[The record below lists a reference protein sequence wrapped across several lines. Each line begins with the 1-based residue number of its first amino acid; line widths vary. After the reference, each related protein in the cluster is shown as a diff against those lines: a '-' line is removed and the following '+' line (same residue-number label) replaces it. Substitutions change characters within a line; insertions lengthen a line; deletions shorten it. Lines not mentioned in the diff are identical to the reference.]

1 MPLSAPS
8 TMKEFNGMFPD
19 EGACV
24 EYLFLLRWPD
34 GFQCPKCGTAAAGI
48 VTTRALVRCKAGHQI
63 SVTSGTAMHRSKQ
76 KLWDWFYA
84 VFLVSTLTPGMST
97 LQFQKQMGLTRY
109 ETAFQFLHKL
119 RSALVDPV
127 RQRLKGE
134 VEVDEA
140 YVGGPETIVAG
151 QPMEKATVVSA
162 IEVVRWEEPGTDKE
176 GNPIIV
182 RRFRAGRI
190 RMALMPNTKQAT
202 LVPWVAANVEPD
214 TLLVTNGTAVYKP
227 LEKQGYRFERHVA
240 NRYGKA
246 TGDYLPLTGLIVS
259 NLKAKL
265 LGTYRGGVSRK
276 HLQAY
281 LNEFVFIF
289 NRRFWRGPA
298 FSRCL
303 RLLVNDGAP
312 LEYEAL
318 YAVGTE
324 GGWVHPSGSPAG
336 ETQGEMPPAGAS

>member
-1 MPLSAPS
+1 
-8 TMKEFNGMFPD
+8 MKEFNQMFPD

-24 EYLFLLRWPD
+24 AYLFELRWPE
-34 GFQCPKCGTAAAGI
+34 GFLCPKCGAAAVGI
-48 VTTRALVRCKAGHQI
+48 VTTRALVRCKGGHQI
-63 SVTSGTAMHRSKQ
+63 SVTAGTAMHRSRQ

-84 VFLVSTLTPGMST
+84 VFLVSTLTPGVSA
-97 LQFQKQMGLTRY
+97 LQFQKQMGLKRY

-119 RSALVDPV
+119 RSALVDPD
-127 RQRLKGE
+127 RERLKGE

-140 YVGGPETIVAG
+140 FIGGPETIVAG
-151 QPMEKATVVSA
+151 QPMEKAAVVSA
-162 IEVVRWEEPGTDKE
+162 IEVVRREEPGKDKD
-176 GNPIIV
+176 GNPTTV

-190 RMALMPNTKQAT
+190 RMAVMPNTKRT
-202 LVPWVAANVEPD
+202 SLVPWVIANVAPG
-214 TLLVTNGTAVYKP
+214 TLLVTDGTSVYKP
-227 LEKQGYRFERHVA
+227 LGTQGYTFERHVG
-240 NRYGKA
+240 NRYGRT
-246 TGDYLPLTGLIVS
+246 TGDYLTLTGLIVS

-265 LGTYRGGVSRK
+265 IGTYHGGVARK

-303 RLLVNDGAP
+303 RLLVGDSAP

-318 YAVGTE
+318 YAAGKE
-324 GGWVHPSGSPAG
+324 GGWVHPSGSSAA
-336 ETQGEMPPAGAS
+336 TSPPATTPDDSS